1 MNKNAL
7 RGIGAAALLVMG
19 LTACVGPAA
28 STEAA
33 SAPASETV
41 TATPTPTPTA
51 AKRYTAE
58 ELTAIALQ
66 LRDING
72 LKLSVMSMAD
82 ASGVE
87 QQSRAMFEGAVIEPA
102 ECKELMLASLLPTE
116 NVKGVV
122 GTSLDTSTG
131 SSTGVTLSSGVDEE
145 LIKADFAK
153 QDQISDC
160 SGMTMKMG
168 ETTVTLKARKVEAI
182 VSTPLSMAMRT
193 DSVFADGRKQSMIMV
208 RGAKDGIVI
217 TGLAYGGKTEEEAIA
232 RAVDLVNQA
241 AALIK

>member
-1 MNKNAL
+1 MNKIAL
-7 RGIGAAALLVMG
+7 RGFGAAALLIVG
-19 LTACVGPAA
+19 LTACGGPAV
-28 STEAA
+28 SNEAA
-33 SAPASETV
+33 SVPVSETA
-41 TATPTPTPTA
+41 TTTPTPSPTP
-51 AKRYTAE
+51 AKQYTSE

-66 LRDING
+66 LRDANG

-102 ECKELMLASLLPTE
+102 ACKELMLASLLPTD

-131 SSTGVTLSSGVDEE
+131 TSTGVTLSSGLDEE
-145 LIKADFAK
+145 FIQADFAK

-160 SGMTMKMG
+160 AGMTMTMG
-168 ETTVTLKARKVEAI
+168 ETTVTLRARKIEAT
-182 VSTPLSMAMRT
+182 VSTPLSMALRT
-193 DSVFADGRKQSMIMV
+193 DSVLADGRTQSTILV
-208 RGAKDGIVI
+208 RGAKDGVVI
-217 TGLAYGGKTEEEAIA
+217 TGLAYGGKTEAEAIA